1 MKTTQVYLQ
10 NTSLKRMFAISCFF
24 AAIGFATT
32 LPDIDKEHTRQETVK
47 SDAYIASPSYS
58 VDVGAAISALVDAIA
73 ISGDHLDDSEITNKI
88 KSWFLRD
95 TFLKPAPIDVMT
107 RNGVVTLSGTVASE
121 QIAGRAIGLAN
132 CLEQVKSV
140 NNQMIIKANLVA
152 IQE

>member
-1 MKTTQVYLQ
+1 
-10 NTSLKRMFAISCFF
+10 
-24 AAIGFATT
+24 
-32 LPDIDKEHTRQETVK
+32 
-47 SDAYIASPSYS
+47 
-58 VDVGAAISALVDAIA
+58 
-73 ISGDHLDDSEITNKI
+73 
-88 KSWFLRD
+88 
-95 TFLKPAPIDVMT
+95 MT

>member
-58 VDVGAAISALVDAIA
+58 VDVGTEKWP
-73 ISGDHLDDSEITNKI
+73 HLFEQQIRN
-88 KSWFLRD
+88 
-95 TFLKPAPIDVMT
+95 LK
-107 RNGVVTLSGTVASE
+107 
-121 QIAGRAIGLAN
+121 
-132 CLEQVKSV
+132 
-140 NNQMIIKANLVA
+140 
-152 IQE
+152 